1 MYNYS
6 LIMYFLFKL
15 YYKVINSNICSDE
28 LDDSFYFTN
37 KLNKFKTLNIP
48 GFKNGNDIKKKR
60 KQAVEAIENK
70 QGVCKMV
77 KKMCQSLL

>member
-48 GFKNGNDIKKKR
+48 GFKNGNDIKKKG
-60 KQAVEAIENK
+60 NK
-70 QGVCKMV
+70 LQKLLKISKEFV
-77 KKMCQSLL
+77 KW